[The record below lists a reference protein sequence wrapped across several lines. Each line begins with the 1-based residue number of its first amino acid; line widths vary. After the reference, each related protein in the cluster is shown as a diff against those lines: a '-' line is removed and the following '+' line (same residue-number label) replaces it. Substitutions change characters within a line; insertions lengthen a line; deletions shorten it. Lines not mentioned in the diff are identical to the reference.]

1 MPTSFSPIHLA
12 IIGCITIGIIIPLQ
26 QFKSRCNSVE
36 SQLLSDKSKHK
47 ENISSLHE
55 QCQQQLD
62 EHLTAKQESFQRQID
77 RLKEQYQ
84 TKLEEEHQKI
94 LNDAGEIY
102 KFRITNDMIKRKA
115 VEMGD
120 KLKKHQ
126 IMSDK
131 MELDHEERLKQKDEE
146 HQKAIKHHQNK
157 IEKLERRV
165 AELESRK

>member
-1 MPTSFSPIHLA
+1 MAPSPVHLA
-12 IIGCITIGIIIPLQ
+12 IIGCILIGIFIPLQ
-26 QFKSRCNSVE
+26 QFKTRCNTVE
-36 SQLLSDKSKHK
+36 RQFLLDKEKHK
-47 ENISSLHE
+47 ENINSLHE

-62 EHLTAKQESFQRQID
+62 EHLNAKQESFQRQID

-84 TKLEEEHQKI
+84 TKLEQEHQKI
-94 LNDAGEIY
+94 LKDAGEIY

-115 VEMGD
+115 VELGD

-131 MELDHEERLKQKDEE
+131 MALDHEEKLKQKDEE

-157 IEKLERRV
+157 IE
-165 AELESRK
+165 